1 MTEEM
6 LWWYAYCCIPLT
18 CGHDLTVFV
27 RHVGQAWTRKGV
39 RAVPVQV
46 PRAPGKVCLRSLV
59 HRTSISTNTGI
70 TNTST
75 STSTGTTST
84 VTFSTGTSLGSK
96 VPVLALVRTS
106 GCA

>member
-1 MTEEM
+1 
-6 LWWYAYCCIPLT
+6 
-18 CGHDLTVFV
+18 
-27 RHVGQAWTRKGV
+27 
-39 RAVPVQV
+39 
-46 PRAPGKVCLRSLV
+46 VCLRSLV

-70 TNTST
+70 TNT